1 MSGRDARRR
10 RALWPSR
17 PSLPALSLTR
27 WSRRWRPLPI
37 RYRLALSYALA
48 MFLTLLLFSGTL
60 YTVLLRTTLDDVDR
74 RLASEAERV
83 AARIAWTDGLQG
95 VPAGL
100 PTSGPDRIRLST
112 LLFEVRDPSG
122 RVILR
127 SANLAGQPIPG
138 PAPAPAR
145 ARYDTVRV
153 DNTPLRVYTLPVRT
167 ARGTVAHVVAARAID
182 AEEAFLGRLR
192 WTLVL
197 ANAGL
202 LVLTGALAVYIAG
215 RGLRPLTEIAGI
227 AREIGRSRDFT
238 RRVAMNL
245 PNDEVGQLAG
255 EFNQMLDRI
264 AEAYEEKDRAY
275 RQAQEAYEAQRR
287 FAADASHE
295 LRTPL
300 TVLQANL
307 ELLQDDEGS
316 PAERQEALS
325 DMRAEVQRMSRLV
338 NDLLVLARADAGKK
352 LELRPTRLRPIL
364 ERVVH
369 RARAISGGRVIDL
382 RVDGGGEGGGAAY
395 ERREGAAGGAP
406 ADITVPADPDA
417 LEQLLWILVE
427 NAVKYTAEDGRITV
441 SAQAPAAGN
450 AGSGGEVVLRVRDDG
465 IGIEPDQQDLIFERF
480 YRSPQA
486 RALDGS
492 GLGLAIARWIVDQL
506 GGRIEVSSRPGE
518 GSEFIVRLP
527 AGAGSPR

>member
-1 MSGRDARRR
+1 
-10 RALWPSR
+10 L
-17 PSLPALSLTR
+17 
-27 WSRRWRPLPI
+27 RPLPI

-60 YTVLLRTTLDDVDR
+60 YAVLLRTTLGDVDQ
-74 RLASEAERV
+74 RLAVEAERV
-83 AARIAWTDGLQG
+83 AARIRWVDGPQGMPSGLSSG
-95 VPAGL
+95 VPI
-100 PTSGPDRIRLST
+100 SGPDRLRLAA

-122 RVILR
+122 RVVLR

-167 ARGTVAHVVAARAID
+167 AGSDVAHVVAARAID

-215 RGLRPLTEIAGI
+215 RGLRPLTEIAGT
-227 AREIGRSRDFT
+227 AREIGRSRDFS
-238 RRVAMNL
+238 RRVAMDL
-245 PNDEVGQLAG
+245 PDDEVGQLAG
-255 EFNQMLDRI
+255 AFNQMLDRI

-307 ELLQDDEGS
+307 ELLQDDDED
-316 PAERQEALS
+316 PDQRREALA
-325 DMRAEVQRMSRLV
+325 DMRAEVRRMGRLV
-338 NDLLVLARADAGKK
+338 NDLLLLARADAGKQ
-352 LELRPTRLRPIL
+352 LALRPTPIRPLL
-364 ERVVH
+364 EAVVH
-369 RARAISGGRVIDL
+369 RARAISGERVVELRIDP
-382 RVDGGGEGGGAAY
+382 VD
-395 ERREGAAGGAP
+395 P
-406 ADITVPADPDA
+406 TVRADPDA

-427 NAVKYTAEDGRITV
+427 NAVKYTDEDGRICV
-441 SAQAPAAGN
+441 SAELREPAGAAAARGAAGDAAPGAAPN
-450 AGSGGEVVLRVRDDG
+450 EAAELILRVRDDG
-465 IGIEPDQQDLIFERF
+465 FGIEPEEQARIFERF
-480 YRSPQA
+480 YRAPRA

-492 GLGLAIARWIVDQL
+492 GLGLAIARWIVDQH
-506 GGRIEVSSRPGE
+506 GGTIEVSSRPGE
-518 GSEFIVRLP
+518 GSEFTVRLP
-527 AGAGSPR
+527 AERRSPR